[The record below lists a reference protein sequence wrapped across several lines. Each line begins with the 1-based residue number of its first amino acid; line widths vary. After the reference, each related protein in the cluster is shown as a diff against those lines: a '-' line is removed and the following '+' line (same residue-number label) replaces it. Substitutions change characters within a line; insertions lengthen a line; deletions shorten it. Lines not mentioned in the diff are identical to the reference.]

1 MSFTVLCTCT
11 IAFYTILWFFDSFF
25 RSCMVYPYFAF
36 LEGTGLK
43 IGILNFSWTTTAF
56 NRFIYRWSKNLKRVL
71 RRWFVAGYIVT
82 IYMFLPFAL
91 WTLFTVIFEYF
102 HQNNGQ
108 NNAPVEVK
116 AVMPGINVPASD
128 FFVYF
133 ISIAFCSLI
142 HELGHA
148 LAAADEDVQV
158 LSVGYFVCTIIPVA
172 FVQLNTDHLNSLDIG
187 RRLKVYCAGVWHN
200 VATSL
205 IAILLFISTPIL
217 FGLAYDIDQGV
228 RIVDFTE
235 DSPLK
240 DVRGF
245 DKGDVI
251 TSINQCEVKN
261 GGDWQ
266 HCLHLAHER
275 YGICITPEYVSQND
289 ELAMETIKDND
300 VVECCRKD
308 DIYSFCFEYI
318 EPSTA
323 VDSVLPGQYSCL
335 KPRDMVMYGYE
346 KCQSSESWTCGAG
359 KHCLK
364 PCLNNHTYLIII
376 ERKDN
381 NPVLYLGLPVDLHK
395 TIIVDQY
402 FPKSSLFEFF
412 SPSQFEKLM
421 KYIFIFSMGIG
432 FLNIIPCYGT
442 DGHHIARNIIQ
453 FIATYMKRGSEFV
466 QLATMLTVFVGTAIT
481 VPMLMLLF
489 YKAIYESD

>member
-1 MSFTVLCTCT
+1 
-11 IAFYTILWFFDSFF
+11 
-25 RSCMVYPYFAF
+25 
-36 LEGTGLK
+36 
-43 IGILNFSWTTTAF
+43 
-56 NRFIYRWSKNLKRVL
+56 
-71 RRWFVAGYIVT
+71 
-82 IYMFLPFAL
+82 MFLPFSI
-91 WTLFTVIFEYF
+91 WTLSNFVFEYF
-102 HQNNGQ
+102 HQNSEQ
-108 NNAPVEVK
+108 KSTPIEVK
-116 AVMPGINVPASD
+116 AVMPGINIPASD

-133 ISIAFCSLI
+133 MAIAYCSLI

-148 LAAADEDVQV
+148 MAAADEEVQV
-158 LSVGYFVCTIIPVA
+158 LSIGFFVCTIIPVA
-172 FVQLNTDHLNSLDIG
+172 FVQLNTDHLNSLDIT
-187 RRLKVYCAGVWHN
+187 RRLKIYCAGVWHN

-205 IAILLFISTPIL
+205 IAILLFFSTPTL
-217 FGLAYDIDQGV
+217 FSLAYDTEQGV
-228 RIVDFTE
+228 RIVDFMD
-235 DSPLK
+235 DSPFR

-261 GGDWQ
+261 GGDWHQ
-266 HCLHLAHER
+266 CLLVAHER

-318 EPSTA
+318 EPLTA
-323 VDSVLPGQYSCL
+323 ADSVLPGQYSCL

-346 KCQSSESWTCGAG
+346 KCTLAESWTCSAG

-376 ERKDN
+376 QRKDN
-381 NPVLYLGLPVDLHK
+381 NPVLYLGQPIDVYK
-395 TIIVDQY
+395 TVIIDQY
-402 FPKSSLFEFF
+402 FPKLSAFAFF
-412 SPSQFEKLM
+412 SPMQFEKLM

-453 FIATYMKRGSEFV
+453 FLATYFKRGNEFV
-466 QLATMLTVFVGTAIT
+466 QFGTMLTVFIGTVVT
-481 VPMLMLLF
+481 VPMLVFLF
-489 YKAIYESD
+489 FKAIYEAD